1 MKSEPS
7 QGGYQSKLVY
17 KANLSTLLGADPAVV
32 NLKAKTHEKVDS
44 LLENR
49 VIGSHTGL
57 FL

>member
-17 KANLSTLLGADPAVV
+17 GADPAVV